1 MRKLILA
8 ASALMLAVPPVPAAS
23 FAYGPQQAQTW
34 RGADGRTYCKRPNGT
49 TGLVIG
55 GAAGVLAG
63 RAVDKSASRAT
74 GSVLG
79 GAVGALLGRQVE
91 RQMKSRCR

>member
-8 ASALMLAVPPVPAAS
+8 ASALTLAVPAS
-23 FAYGPQQAQTW
+23 AIVYGPQQAQTW

-63 RAVDKSASRAT
+63 RAVDKSSSRAT
-74 GSVLG
+74 GSILG
-79 GAVGALLGRQVE
+79 GALGALLGRQVE
-91 RQMKSRCR
+91 KQMKSRCR